1 MTELNPEATISQ
13 EILNQLI
20 EKINNFFT
28 KNNIET
34 AARDT
39 KFVQRESGLTGHL
52 FLTVFVFAISVY
64 EVPTL
69 EQLIGLLQLVAP
81 KLKITRE
88 GFHQRINDYAVKFF
102 EFLLAQAININTQS
116 IDLKIINQFE
126 RVIVLDSTAFQLPE
140 ELASVFAGCGG
151 NASNAGIKIQFG
163 YDLKSSSFF
172 YRIHEGKLPDNSPT
186 NSFIDEIQSG
196 DLTIRDLGYFGIN
209 VFDDIDE
216 KDAYY
221 LSRLKTNVN
230 VYQVDENGN
239 LVKID
244 LVNFAGKMTE
254 DIVEL
259 EVYLKNDKTIIKT
272 RLIIEKVPDG
282 ICQERL
288 RKINQSNKK
297 KGRTT
302 SDRTKALQGVNL
314 YISNAPSEF
323 LSKENFR
330 KLYTIRWQVELV
342 FKNWKSNFGLSKVTG
357 FREAR
362 IKCMIYGKLLFIFL
376 TTKIISCFKHIIW
389 VTKKLELSE
398 FRATKHIKIKANEWL
413 RIIICNPDMAMS
425 FLSNIFDFVSTNC
438 IKRKQKGRTY
448 PFEILEQ
455 LSLA

>member
-1 MTELNPEATISQ
+1 MTELNQETTISQ
-13 EILNQLI
+13 EILDRLI
-20 EKINNFFT
+20 EKINSFFK

-39 KFVQRESGLTGHL
+39 KFVQRKSGLTGHL
-52 FLTVFVFAISVY
+52 FLTVFVFAMSVY

-69 EQLIGLLQLVAP
+69 EQLIGLPHLVEP
-81 KLKITRE
+81 ELKITRE
-88 GFHQRINDYAVKFF
+88 GFHQRINDNAVKFF
-102 EFLLAQAININTQS
+102 EFLLGQVININVQPV
-116 IDLKIINQFE
+116 DLEIIKQFK

-140 ELASVFAGCGG
+140 ELAGVFAGCGG
-151 NASNAGIKIQFG
+151 DASNAGIKIQFG

-172 YRIHEGKLPDNSPT
+172 YRIHEGKLPDNSSA
-186 NSFIDEIQSG
+186 NSFVDEIQSG
-196 DLTIRDLGYFGIN
+196 DLAIRDLGYFIIK

-230 VYQVDENGN
+230 VYQMDDNGN

-244 LVNFAGKMTE
+244 LVNLAGKMTE

-259 EVYLKNDKTIIKT
+259 EVYLKNNETIIKT
-272 RLIIEKVPDG
+272 RLVIEKVPDSVR
-282 ICQERL
+282 QKRL
-288 RKINQSNKK
+288 RKINKTDKK

-302 SDRTKALQGVNL
+302 SNRTKALQGVNL

-330 KLYTIRWQVELV
+330 KLYAIRWQVELV

-362 IKCMIYGKLLFIFL
+362 IKSMIYGKLLFIFL
-376 TTKIISCFKHIIW
+376 ATKMICCFKHIVW
-389 VTKKLELSE
+389 VAKKLELSE
-398 FRATKHIKIKANEWL
+398 FRAAKHIKIKANEWL
-413 RIIICNPDMAMS
+413 RIIIFKPDMAMS
-425 FLSNIFDFVSTNC
+425 FLRNIFDFVSTHC